1 MPLSISITM
10 SPIQLVAE
18 IEALPAELQAQV
30 QDFVAFLKTRH
41 PKPEPPLQQR
51 QFGAYKGF
59 FKMSDD
65 FAEPLEDF
73 KDYM

>member
-1 MPLSISITM
+1 M
-10 SPIQLVAE
+10 STTQLAE
-18 IEALPAELQAQV
+18 ELDALPVNLREQAEN
-30 QDFVAFLKTRH
+30 FIAFLKTQAAQQH
-41 PKPEPPLQQR
+41 PSQKR

-65 FAEPLEDF
+65 FDEPLEDF

>member
-1 MPLSISITM
+1 M
-10 SPIQLVAE
+10 SATELAAE
-18 IEALPAELQAQV
+18 IATLPANLQVEV

-41 PKPEPPLQQR
+41 PQPEPSLPKR

-65 FAEPLEDF
+65 FDAPLEDF